1 MREVVVILLSEGMW
15 RYVSE
20 VSNVNSKIVFETLN
34 IRKIVEV

>member
-1 MREVVVILLSEGMW
+1 MREVVVILLSEGIW

-20 VSNVNSKIVFETLN
+20 VSNLNFKIVFETLN